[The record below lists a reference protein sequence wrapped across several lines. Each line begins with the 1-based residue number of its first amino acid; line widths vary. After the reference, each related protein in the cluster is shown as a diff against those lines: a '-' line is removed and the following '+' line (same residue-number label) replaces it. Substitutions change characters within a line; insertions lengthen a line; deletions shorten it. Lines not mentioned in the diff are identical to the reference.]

1 MKSKKI
7 IAGLILSATLLTA
20 NTSAFAAKESQA
32 MWKKNDTGWWYENA
46 NGSYPQSEWKKINGS
61 WYYFGNDGYMLESQ
75 WIGNYY
81 VGTNGAMLVNTT
93 TPDGYKVDE
102 NGKWIEE
109 RQAMWKKNDTGWWYE
124 NTDGSYPQSE
134 WKKIN
139 GSWYYFGND
148 GYMLESQWIGNYY
161 VGTNGAMLVNTTTP
175 DGYEVDENGKWIEE
189 NKENKTTNSY
199 VNGIFY
205 DENKKPANWWYDD
218 GTGWF
223 FFKDGKKLTGEGTDA
238 NGSHYFVNGKY
249 ANGDFKNAFYENGKV
264 KYYKNGKYKNT
275 LVYKNHVIKIGAFE
289 NSDEVKAYASRRKDK
304 NDAQAY
310 LDAGH
315 VLVSQ
320 NPLDLTDG
328 KSSELEA
335 HAGMNFRPLWESLKN
350 GEIITVYDPYGNYSN
365 FKMTLFLSHIPNDT
379 SLFTDEY
386 LKKCQKLWHIYSK
399 NEDIGVSFCRTM
411 EYQECWLGEI
421 CN

>member
-109 RQAMWKKNDTGWWYE
+109 
-124 NTDGSYPQSE
+124 
-134 WKKIN
+134 
-139 GSWYYFGND
+139 
-148 GYMLESQWIGNYY
+148 
-161 VGTNGAMLVNTTTP
+161 
-175 DGYEVDENGKWIEE
+175 
-189 NKENKTTNSY
+189 NKENKTTNTY

-238 NGSHYFVNGKY
+238 NGSHYFINGKY

-275 LVYKNHVIKIGAFE
+275 LVYKNHVIEIGAFRI
-289 NSDEVKAYASRRKDK
+289 SDEVKAYASRSKDGK
-304 NDAQAY
+304 DYQAY
-310 LDAGH
+310 LDDGH
-315 VLVSQ
+315 VLVSYH
-320 NPLDLTDG
+320 PLDLTDG
-328 KSSELEA
+328 KGSKLTA
-335 HAGMNFRPLWESLKN
+335 HAGMNFRPLWENLKN
-350 GEIITVYDPYGNYSN
+350 GEIITIYDIHGNYAN
-365 FKMTLFLSHIPNDT
+365 FKMKLDITISNDDIRRRIAGKE
-379 SLFTDEY
+379 FD
-386 LKKCQKLWHIYSK
+386 HIYNLAQK
-399 NEDIGVSFCRTM
+399 EENIQIGFCRTL
-411 EYQECWLGEI
+411 EYQESWLGEI